1 MQLILAVS
9 RGLLGD
15 WLMAMSIPLLIARR
29 AIAAW
34 SAAGLHGP
42 IRTGPAANE
51 LPGAA
56 LCALEG
62 SAHAGLMLLLA
73 SSTAAAAIHLHH
85 WEKPR

>member
-1 MQLILAVS
+1 MRLILAGS

-15 WLMAMSIPLLIARR
+15 WLMPMTNPLLIAPR

-42 IRTGPAANE
+42 IRTGPSANE

-56 LCALEG
+56 LCAFEG
-62 SAHAGLMLLLA
+62 SALAGLMLLLA

-85 WEKPR
+85 WENSR